1 METENVE
8 DEKKVIVEK
17 SDVNHEICKE
27 EITDKEGP
35 NSSPPEIIL
44 SQTVPNSSINN
55 TTSSNPANKDPKNIK
70 LAKSKTSVVFGRS
83 TRSTLTQSLSFPSKG
98 RGHSDVMKRSIEVY
112 PSKADIRQSRINSSK
127 VESQISNNVCSSPRS
142 INPAPF
148 PGLKKS
154 KSVISNTS
162 RKSALSMTGKDV
174 SANATA
180 LDELVVDGTSEH
192 SHNNA
197 SVSKEDD
204 VHSATSSNLTA
215 RGQQRISV
223 SAFSFRSEKRAEK
236 RKEFFSKIEEKVQAK
251 EEEKNNMKAKSKESR
266 DAEIKQLRKSLT
278 FKAAPMPSFYK
289 EPLPK
294 PELKKI
300 PTTRPISPK
309 LGRQKDSALSPSG
322 NSVENGVSTPRI
334 NKNSSCNS
342 PKASNGGSALKR
354 SGKSSLSKPKNQEP
368 TTIARKVKQFPA
380 EGRQDKEI
388 IHDQILEGSGKNSS
402 CCNGISNLN
411 SEEVLA
417 QVSV

>member
-17 SDVNHEICKE
+17 SDVNHQVCKE

-44 SQTVPNSSINN
+44 SETVPNSSINN

-70 LAKSKTSVVFGRS
+70 LSKSKTSVVFGRS
-83 TRSTLTQSLSFPSKG
+83 TKSTLTQSLSFPTKG
-98 RGHSDVMKRSIEVY
+98 RHSDVMKRSIEVY

-180 LDELVVDGTSEH
+180 LDELVVEGTSER

-197 SVSKEDD
+197 SVSKEED
-204 VHSATSSNLTA
+204 VHSTTSSTLTA

-300 PTTRPISPK
+300 PTTRAISPK
-309 LGRQKDSALSPSG
+309 LGRQKDSGLSASG
-322 NSVENGVSTPRI
+322 NSVENGVISTPRI

-342 PKASNGGSALKR
+342 PKASNGDSALKR

-368 TTIARKVKQFPA
+368 TTIARKVKHVPA

-388 IHDQILEGSGKNSS
+388 IHDQILEGSGKNST
-402 CCNGISNLN
+402 CCNGISNLT

>member
-1 METENVE
+1 
-8 DEKKVIVEK
+8 
-17 SDVNHEICKE
+17 
-27 EITDKEGP
+27 
-35 NSSPPEIIL
+35 
-44 SQTVPNSSINN
+44 
-55 TTSSNPANKDPKNIK
+55 
-70 LAKSKTSVVFGRS
+70 
-83 TRSTLTQSLSFPSKG
+83 
-98 RGHSDVMKRSIEVY
+98 MKRSIEVY

-180 LDELVVDGTSEH
+180 LDELVVEGTSER

-197 SVSKEDD
+197 SVSKEED
-204 VHSATSSNLTA
+204 VHSTTSSTLTA

-300 PTTRPISPK
+300 PTTRAISPK
-309 LGRQKDSALSPSG
+309 LGRQKDSGLSASG
-322 NSVENGVSTPRI
+322 NSVENGVISTPRI

-342 PKASNGGSALKR
+342 PKASNGDSALKR

-368 TTIARKVKQFPA
+368 TTIARKVKHVPA

-388 IHDQILEGSGKNSS
+388 IHDQILEGSGKNST
-402 CCNGISNLN
+402 CCNGISNLT